1 MNFGETQTLTSD
13 MNHEPWTKEKIKK
26 RVEQLKFQ
34 IIWGKLS
41 EEIFLNILKETPVLP
56 RHFVESIVIK
66 EDFDDPK
73 ERARRALEKK
83 RKQKE
88 EELAKQKQLMS
99 MTTFNEEDIK
109 LLVKQVLAELKLDN
123 FWYF

>member
-1 MNFGETQTLTSD
+1 MS
-13 MNHEPWTKEKIKK
+13 
-26 RVEQLKFQ
+26 
-34 IIWGKLS
+34 
-41 EEIFLNILKETPVLP
+41 NILTPNPPMP

-109 LLVKQVLAELKLDN
+109 LLVKQVQVKLKLVG
-123 FWYF
+123 F

>member
-1 MNFGETQTLTSD
+1 

-99 MTTFNEEDIK
+99 MTAFNEEDIK
-109 LLVKQVLAELKLDN
+109 LLVKQVLA
-123 FWYF
+123 